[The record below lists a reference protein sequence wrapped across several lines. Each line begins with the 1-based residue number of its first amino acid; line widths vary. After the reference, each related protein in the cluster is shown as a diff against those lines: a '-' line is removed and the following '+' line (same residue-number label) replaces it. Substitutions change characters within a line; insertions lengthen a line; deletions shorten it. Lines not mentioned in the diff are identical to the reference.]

1 MYRSGSVFVS
11 TSLLWILML
20 GWMPAGARSSPADPM
35 DPADVEQLKQR
46 VSDYFKAVHSR
57 QFAKAR
63 QFILP
68 RSRDMAGAARPGRTR
83 IAGFSILEVKPEE
96 GNRSAVVTI
105 RREVMAA
112 GLAAQARIK
121 EKFRWKKEE
130 GEWFLDPE
138 DPPRTTADFFREY
151 YYAKR
156 IARANPKPG
165 REPPPLLVELE
176 EAVFDFGLATQGDVV
191 RPRFTFRNLGSAA
204 IVIEEIYGPEW
215 LLDKTES
222 HLVPAGKTGQ
232 IQMELSTSRL
242 HQDFIQDVFVRF
254 EPIQEMVKLR
264 IKGKVYTAEE
274 IAQSPVL
281 SQEAAAGKSSRA
293 ATP

>member
-1 MYRSGSVFVS
+1 MYRSGFVS

-20 GWMPAGARSSPADPM
+20 GWMPAGVRSSAADPV
-35 DPADVEQLKQR
+35 DSADVDRLKER
-46 VSDYFKAVHSR
+46 VSDYFNAVHSR
-57 QFAKAR
+57 QFGKAR

-68 RSRDMAGAARPGRTR
+68 RSRDSAGTARPGRTR
-83 IAGFSILEVKPEE
+83 IAGFSILEVKLED

-105 RREVMAA
+105 KREIMAVGMA
-112 GLAAQARIK
+112 GLARIK

-130 GEWFLDPE
+130 GEWFLDPA
-138 DPPRTTADFFREY
+138 DPPRTTAEIFREY

-165 REPPPLLVELE
+165 QEPPPRSVEME
-176 EAVFDFGLATQGDVV
+176 RTVFDFGLATQGDVV
-191 RPRFTFRNLGSAA
+191 RPRFTFRNLGSEA

-215 LLDKTES
+215 LLDRTES
-222 HLVPAGKTGQ
+222 HLVPAGKTGK

-242 HQDFIQDVFVRF
+242 HQDFIQDIFVRF

-264 IKGKVYTAEE
+264 IKGRVYTAEE
-274 IAQSPVL
+274 IAESPIL
-281 SQEAAAGKSSRA
+281 SKEAAANKSPRA

>member
-1 MYRSGSVFVS
+1 MYRSGSVFKY
-11 TSLLWILML
+11 LLWVLILACS
-20 GWMPAGARSSPADPM
+20 PAGVRSSPVDA
-35 DPADVEQLKQR
+35 VESAEVERLKER
-46 VSDYFKAVHSR
+46 VSEYFNAVHSR

-68 RSRDMAGAARPGRTR
+68 RSRDSAGAARPGRTR
-83 IAGFSILEVKPEE
+83 VAGFSILEVKLEE

-105 RREVMAA
+105 RREIMAA
-112 GLAAQARIK
+112 GMAGQARIK

-130 GEWFLDPE
+130 GEWFLDPA
-138 DPPRTTADFFREY
+138 DPPRTTAEIFREY

-165 REPPPLLVELE
+165 REAPPRLVEME
-176 EAVFDFGLATQGDVV
+176 QTVFDFGLATQGDLV
-191 RPRFTFRNLGSAA
+191 RPRFSVRNLGSEA

-215 LLDKTES
+215 LLDRTES
-222 HLVPAGKTGQ
+222 HLVPAGATGE
-232 IQMELSTSRL
+232 IRMELSTSRL

-254 EPIQEMVKLR
+254 EPIQELVKLR
-264 IKGKVYTAEE
+264 IKGRVYTAEE
-274 IAQSPVL
+274 IAQSPIL
-281 SQEAAAGKSSRA
+281 SQEAAAGKSPQA

>member
-1 MYRSGSVFVS
+1 MYRSGLVSVS
-11 TSLLWILML
+11 TSLLFVLILTWI
-20 GWMPAGARSSPADPM
+20 PAGARSSVADRVAPADF
-35 DPADVEQLKQR
+35 ERLKER
-46 VSDYFKAVHSR
+46 VSEYFEAVHSR
-57 QFAKAR
+57 QFTKAKEY
-63 QFILP
+63 ILP
-68 RSRDMAGAARPGRTR
+68 RSRDAAGAARPGRAR
-83 IAGFSILEVKPEE
+83 VAGFSILEVKLEE

-105 RREVMAA
+105 RREIMAA
-112 GLAAQARIK
+112 GLAGQARIK

-130 GEWFLDPE
+130 GEWFLDPA
-138 DPPRTTADFFREY
+138 DPPRTTAEIFREY

-165 REPPPLLVELE
+165 REPPPLLVEPE
-176 EAVFDFGLATQGDVV
+176 ERVFDFGLATQGDVV
-191 RPRFTFRNLGSAA
+191 RPRFTFRNLGSEA

-215 LLDKTES
+215 LLDKTKS

-242 HQDFIQDVFVRF
+242 HRDFIQDIFVRF
-254 EPIQEMVKLR
+254 EPIQELVKLR

-274 IAQSPVL
+274 IAESPIL
-281 SQEAAAGKSSRA
+281 SKEAAAGKSSQP